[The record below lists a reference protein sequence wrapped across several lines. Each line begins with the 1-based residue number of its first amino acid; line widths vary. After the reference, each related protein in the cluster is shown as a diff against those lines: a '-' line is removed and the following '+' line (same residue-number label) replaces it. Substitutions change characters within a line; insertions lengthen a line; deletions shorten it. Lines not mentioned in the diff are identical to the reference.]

1 MRLSRSRTG
10 GFTLIELL
18 VVIAI
23 VAILAAILMPV
34 FARARE
40 KARQGS
46 CQSNTKNLATAILMY
61 AQDYDERLPAGSRTT
76 AIGAIRWGG
85 QIQPYV
91 KNLQIF
97 TCPSANQFT
106 YGGVSGPTGGYGYN
120 ACTLNNIS
128 LAEITKPAETIMLG
142 DSCGANNTEPYRI
155 RPDEA
160 TAWCSLADNWGVV
173 PVPIGRPCPAPA
185 PSGFCSGPNIDCN
198 RVAYRHIEHTSI
210 AFTDGHVKAV
220 KYADINRTATTEE
233 GMTLNAVTRFILWNR
248 F

>member
-1 MRLSRSRTG
+1 MRSRRV

-23 VAILAAILMPV
+23 IAILAAILMPV

-40 KARQGS
+40 KARQAS
-46 CQSNTKNLATAILMY
+46 CQSNVKNLATAILMY
-61 AQDYDERLPAGSRTT
+61 AQDYDERLPAGSRTSGT
-76 AIGAIRWGG
+76 LTMRWGG

-106 YGGVSGPTGGYGYN
+106 YGGLSGPTGGYGYN
-120 ACTLNNIS
+120 ACSLNNRS
-128 LAEITKPAETIMLG
+128 LAEINKPAETIMIG

-160 TAWCSLADNWGVV
+160 TAWCNLADNWGVA
-173 PVPIGRPCPAPA
+173 PVPIGRPCPSSAPA
-185 PSGFCSGPNIDCN
+185 GFCSGRNLDCN
-198 RVAYRHIEHTSI
+198 RVGYRHVEHTNI
-210 AFTDGHVKAV
+210 AFVDGHAKALR
-220 KYADINRTATTEE
+220 YGDINRWANFED
-233 GMTLNAVTRFILWNR
+233 GNTLNAVTRFILWNI